1 MDISPD
7 KQNIDQVF
15 SNTVYRIDFYQRD
28 YKWNHEPVKR
38 LLSDIFYKFEEKYR
52 EHPDLDASK
61 EAVAAHYPWY
71 YLNTYVTNTIDGR
84 VYVVDGQ
91 QRLTTLT
98 LFLIKMKHQAKKY
111 ESKAVNWLGQKIA
124 GHSGFELD
132 FWMNHVH
139 HIKVLEALYED
150 DSDPKGI
157 DTSSGITAVNLVSN
171 YQAISDHL
179 EKSLD
184 TKHKFETFTFYFLL
198 RLVLINLSVEQTDVP
213 MVFEVINDRGVRLK
227 PFEILKG
234 KLLGQIDKIEM
245 DKDDYNGKWEA
256 QVTQVNQFSEDE
268 IDNFFRYFL
277 KAKFCSSRKDGQRFV
292 GDYHREMFKQD
303 MLAQLNLEHDP
314 ASVKAFLKNTFRY
327 YSNLYSKVWTL
338 ATKQDADSPW
348 VFYNRLNEMD
358 GQFLLILSACK
369 LDDGEED
376 EKILTVSRE
385 LDRLFTLLQL
395 QNSYDSNDFAVKLF
409 QISNEIREKSA
420 AEIRPVFDRFL
431 VKTLSDRRAVLVDQP
446 FNYSYFKNASIEHLN
461 IRFIRYFFARVDSF
475 LADGMKVGMK
485 HPMADL
491 VTKRGDVNGFHVE
504 HILSRNDDNFALFNN
519 DKEKFEQERN
529 RLGGILLLKGK
540 DNISSSNE
548 IYNQKLKTYAN
559 TLYWNET
566 LREDSYKTKLDFKA
580 FKEQNNLDFH
590 HLPEFGPE
598 ELEYRQKLLFDMASL
613 IWEGM
618 E

>member
-1 MDISPD
+1 MDVSPD
-7 KQNIDQVF
+7 KQNINEVF

-28 YKWNHEPVKR
+28 YKWNHEPVRR
-38 LLSDIFYKFEEKYR
+38 LLSDIFYKFEEKYL
-52 EHPDLDASK
+52 EHADLDPS
-61 EAVAAHYPWY
+61 EEGVAGYYPWY
-71 YLNTYVTNTIDGR
+71 YLNTYVTNTVEGR

-98 LFLIKMKHQAKKY
+98 LILIKMKHLAQKY
-111 ESKAVNWLGQKIA
+111 ESKAVNWLEQKIA
-124 GHSGFELD
+124 GHSGFELN
-132 FWMNHVH
+132 FWMNHIG
-139 HIKVLEALYED
+139 HIKALNALYED
-150 DSDPKGI
+150 DSDLKGI
-157 DTSSGITAVNLVSN
+157 DTSSGITALNLVGN
-171 YQAISDHL
+171 YLVISDHL
-179 EKSLD
+179 DNSLK

-198 RLVLINLSVEQTDVP
+198 RLVLINLKVEQTDVP

-227 PFEILKG
+227 PYEILKG

-245 DKDDYNGKWEA
+245 DKDDYNGKWESH
-256 QVTQVNQFSEDE
+256 VTKVNQYSEDE
-268 IDNFFRYFL
+268 IDNFFRYLL
-277 KAKFCSSRKDGQRFV
+277 KAKFSSTRKDGQRFD

-303 MLAQLNLEHDP
+303 MLAQLNLEHNP
-314 ASVKAFLKNTFRY
+314 TSVKAFLKNTFRY
-327 YSNLYSKVWTL
+327 YSDLYSKVWAL
-338 ATKQDADSPW
+338 ATKQDAGSPW
-348 VFYNRLNEMD
+348 VFCNRLNEMD

-369 LDDGEED
+369 LDDVEED
-376 EKILTVSRE
+376 EKIRTVSRE

-420 AEIRPVFDRFL
+420 ADIRPVFDRFL
-431 VKTLSDRRAVLVDQP
+431 VKTLSDRRAVPVDQP

-461 IRFIRYFFARVDSF
+461 IRFIRYFFARIESF

-485 HPMADL
+485 HSMSDL

-504 HILSRNDDNFALFNN
+504 HILSRNEDNFTLFNN

-548 IYNQKLKTYAN
+548 VYGQKLKTYAN

-580 FKEQNNLDFH
+580 FKELNNLDFH
-590 HLPEFGPE
+590 HLPAFGPD
-598 ELEYRQKLLFDMASL
+598 ELEYRQKLLFDIANL
-613 IWEGM
+613 IWQ
-618 E
+618 

>member
-38 LLSDIFYKFEEKYR
+38 LLSDIFYKFEEKYK

-91 QRLTTLT
+91 QRLTTLA
-98 LFLIKMKHQAKKY
+98 LFLIKLRHLAEKHG
-111 ESKAVNWLGQKIA
+111 SKAGKWLDQKIA

-132 FWMNHVH
+132 FWMNHVR
-139 HIKVLEALYED
+139 HIKVLEALYEN
-150 DSDPKGI
+150 DSDLKGI
-157 DTSSGITAVNLVSN
+157 DTCSGITAVNLVSN
-171 YQAISDHL
+171 YQVISEHL
-179 EKSLD
+179 EKSLN

-227 PFEILKG
+227 PYEILKG

-256 QVTQVNQFSEDE
+256 QVTQANKFSEDE

-277 KAKFCSSRKDGQRFV
+277 KAKFSSSRKDGQRFD

-303 MLAQLNLEHDP
+303 MLTQLNLEHNP
-314 ASVKAFLKNTFRY
+314 TSVKAFLQNTFRY
-327 YSNLYSKVWTL
+327 YSDLYCKIWGL
-338 ATKQDADSPW
+338 ATKLDTDSPW

-358 GQFLLILSACK
+358 GQFLVILSACK
-369 LDDGEED
+369 LDDHEEA
-376 EKILTVSRE
+376 EKIKIVSRD

-409 QISNEIREKSA
+409 QISNEIREKN
-420 AEIRPVFDRFL
+420 AEEISTVFNKFL
-431 VKTLSDRRAVLVDQP
+431 TKTLSERRAVPVDQA
-446 FNYSYFKNASIEHLN
+446 FNYSYFRNSSIEHLN

-475 LADGMKVGMK
+475 LAEGMKVGMK
-485 HPMADL
+485 HNMSEL
-491 VTKRGDVNGFHVE
+491 VAKRGDVNGFHVE

-548 IYNQKLKTYAN
+548 IYSQKLKTYAN

-580 FKEQNNLDFH
+580 FKEQNDLDFH
-590 HLPEFGPE
+590 HLENFGPD
-598 ELEYRQKLLFDMASL
+598 ELEYRQKLLFDIANL
-613 IWEGM
+613 IWK
-618 E
+618 

>member
-1 MDISPD
+1 M
-7 KQNIDQVF
+7 
-15 SNTVYRIDFYQRD
+15 
-28 YKWNHEPVKR
+28 
-38 LLSDIFYKFEEKYR
+38 
-52 EHPDLDASK
+52 
-61 EAVAAHYPWY
+61 
-71 YLNTYVTNTIDGR
+71 
-84 VYVVDGQ
+84 VDGQ

-98 LFLIKMKHQAKKY
+98 LFLIKMKHLAEKY
-111 ESKAVNWLGQKIA
+111 ESKAVPWLGQKIA

-132 FWMNHVH
+132 FWMNHVR

-150 DSDPKGI
+150 DNDLKGI

-171 YQAISDHL
+171 YQVISDHL
-179 EKSLD
+179 ETSLN

-227 PFEILKG
+227 PYEILKG

-256 QVTQVNQFSEDE
+256 QVTQVNQFSDDE

-277 KAKFCSSRKDGQRFV
+277 KAKFSSTRKDGQRFD

-303 MLAQLNLEHDP
+303 MLTQLNLEHDP
-314 ASVKAFLKNTFRY
+314 TSVKAFLKNTFRY

-338 ATKQDADSPW
+338 ATKLDADSPW
-348 VFYNRLNEMD
+348 VFFNRLNEMD

-369 LDDGEED
+369 LDDVEED
-376 EKILTVSRE
+376 EKILSVSRE

-420 AEIRPVFDRFL
+420 GDIRPVFERFL
-431 VKTLSDRRAVLVDQP
+431 LKTLSDRRAVPVDQP

-461 IRFIRYFFARVDSF
+461 IRFIRYFFARVDSY

-485 HPMADL
+485 HSMADL

-504 HILSRNDDNFALFNN
+504 HILSRNDNNFALFNN

-548 IYNQKLKTYAN
+548 AYAQKLKTYAN

-580 FKEQNNLDFH
+580 FKEQNDLDFH
-590 HLPEFGPE
+590 HVPNFGPD
-598 ELEYRQKLLFDMASL
+598 ELEYRQKLLFDLSSL
-613 IWEGM
+613 IWQ
-618 E
+618 

>member
-38 LLSDIFYKFEEKYR
+38 LLSDIFYKFEEEYR

-98 LFLIKMKHQAKKY
+98 LFLIKMKHLAEKY

-132 FWMNHVH
+132 FWMNHVR
-139 HIKVLEALYED
+139 HIKVLETLYED
-150 DSDPKGI
+150 DSDLKDM

-171 YQAISDHL
+171 YQVISDYL

-184 TKHKFETFTFYFLL
+184 NKHKFETFTFYFLL

-227 PFEILKG
+227 PYEILKG

-256 QVTQVNQFSEDE
+256 QVTKVNEFSDDE

-277 KAKFCSSRKDGQRFV
+277 KAKFSSSRKDGQRFD

-303 MLAQLNLEHDP
+303 MLTQLNLEHDP
-314 ASVKAFLKNTFRY
+314 TSVKTFLKNTFRY
-327 YSNLYSKVWTL
+327 YSDLYSKIWAL

-358 GQFLLILSACK
+358 NQFLLILSACK
-369 LDDGEED
+369 LDDEEED
-376 EKILTVSRE
+376 EKILVVSRE

-395 QNSYDSNDFAVKLF
+395 QNSYDSNDFTVKLF

-420 AEIRPVFDRFL
+420 AEIRPVFDKFL
-431 VKTLSDRRAVLVDQP
+431 VKTLSDRRSVSVDEP

-461 IRFIRYFFARVDSF
+461 IRFIRYFFARVDFF

-491 VTKRGDVNGFHVE
+491 VTKRGDVTGFHVE
-504 HILSRNDDNFALFNN
+504 HILSRNEENFAFFNN

-540 DNISSSNE
+540 DNISSNNE
-548 IYNQKLKTYAN
+548 IYEQKLKTYAN

-566 LREDSYKTKLDFKA
+566 LREDSYKSKLDFRA
-580 FKEQNNLDFH
+580 FKEHNNLDFH
-590 HLPEFGPE
+590 HLPKFGPD
-598 ELEYRQKLLFDMASL
+598 ELDYRQKLLFDIAKL
-613 IWEGM
+613 IWV
-618 E
+618 